1 MFGEFENIIN
11 IFFYYNKLLEYRNN
25 IIKNFCL
32 LIK

>member
-11 IFFYYNKLLEYRNN
+11 IFFYYNKLLEYRN